1 MRLSKSTWL
10 MLALIWA
17 AILIVASE
25 LASLRKQIQLASH
38 KAVVSEMRAA
48 LIEVWVARHLR
59 TSSSEMQA
67 LAGDNPIRL
76 LPEPPEGYLG
86 EFNVAP
92 EDMENVWFFNT
103 HTQCLVY
110 VFDENEQLAYKLK
123 STAGLP
129 AAAVGMIGGLD
140 LVRDSACVAKPGVAL
155 Q

>member
-1 MRLSKSTWL
+1 

-17 AILIVASE
+17 AILILASE
-25 LASLRKQIQLASH
+25 LASLRKQIQLATH

-48 LIEVWVARHLR
+48 LIEVWVARHLH

-67 LAGDNPIRL
+67 QAGGNPIRL
-76 LPEPPEGYLG
+76 LAQPPEGYLG

-92 EDMENVWFFNT
+92 DDMENAWFFNT

-110 VFDENEQLAYKLK
+110 VFKKDEQLAYRLK
-123 STAGLP
+123 STSGLP

-140 LVRDSACVAKPGVAL
+140 LVRDSACVAKP
-155 Q
+155 